1 MNDLKDIKDSFL
13 VKNTNNKDAKPIK
26 VETKV
31 IDNPQNLNT
40 NNPSKVIVET
50 KTYCNL
56 VKLGKEGVP
65 INYIGGG
72 PGDKNILPINEISF
86 FLSGGDF
93 LQKKI
98 NILEETI
105 MKNSEMYNFVIDKY
119 EKDLKDLK
127 EEMENINKQHKL
139 EIENLT
145 KEKDNTLNQLNNLN
159 SLKNNGQLEIEK
171 LKQEINN
178 HKTKY
183 EELLNTKN
191 ILEKESN
198 DYKNKIGSENMKKNN
213 EILEL
218 KKKLDEYNIQLNKK
232 GIENEQLK
240 KTIDELKKLKE
251 KEMIDFQKQI
261 KDITFLKDQEIAM
274 LNDRIKEQSDMS
286 DKSLILEKN
295 FENYKINANKI
306 NNELMNQNNG
316 LKRQV
321 EEIPVLRQDI
331 EKYKKMYEAIDEE
344 NVKIHAEF
352 INLQDKFSAGAKY
365 NHDLSQKIIVL
376 ERKLKSD
383 PYFAKEIMSRTLYNF
398 ASTIMA
404 ENN

>member
-13 VKNTNNKDAKPIK
+13 VKNTDNKDAKPIK
-26 VETKV
+26 VEKKV
-31 IDNPQNLNT
+31 IENPENINT
-40 NNPSKVIVET
+40 NKPSKVIVET

-65 INYIGGG
+65 INYI
-72 PGDKNILPINEISF
+72 PGDKNTLPINEISF

-93 LQKKI
+93 LHKKI

-127 EEMENINKQHKL
+127 EEMESIKNQHKL

-159 SLKNNGQLEIEK
+159 CLKNNGQLEIEK

-198 DYKNKIGSENMKKNN
+198 DYKNKISSENMKKNN

-218 KKKLDEYNIQLNKK
+218 KKKI
-232 GIENEQLK
+232 G
-240 KTIDELKKLKE
+240 
-251 KEMIDFQKQI
+251 
-261 KDITFLKDQEIAM
+261 
-274 LNDRIKEQSDMS
+274 
-286 DKSLILEKN
+286 
-295 FENYKINANKI
+295 
-306 NNELMNQNNG
+306 
-316 LKRQV
+316 
-321 EEIPVLRQDI
+321 
-331 EKYKKMYEAIDEE
+331 
-344 NVKIHAEF
+344 
-352 INLQDKFSAGAKY
+352 
-365 NHDLSQKIIVL
+365 
-376 ERKLKSD
+376 
-383 PYFAKEIMSRTLYNF
+383 
-398 ASTIMA
+398 
-404 ENN
+404 